1 VIAGDLRD
9 LPVVRQAL
17 AGGDPVLQYKARL
30 WLLEEPPDSARLKKL
45 RAAIGSSPRARS
57 LLAGRLPDGTIGRGP
72 YRKWQ
77 GPHWTLY
84 SLALI
89 DYPAGDRALRPL
101 RDQVYDWLLDPAH
114 LEFRQ
119 SLLLPGQED
128 RFRRCASQEGNA
140 IWYSIRLGIDDERTR
155 ELVRRLCRWQWPDG
169 GWNCDKRPQARTSSV
184 IETLIPLRA
193 LSLAASRYGDRGAGT
208 AARRAAEFFLARR
221 LFRRL
226 RDGRPIRED
235 FFRIQYPVQFYDIL
249 FALTVMAEI
258 GKLRDPRCRE
268 ALELL
273 AAKQCPDG
281 GFPLEACNATTSD
294 RLITRGSRADWGP
307 KGKTRTNPLVS
318 LEALRVL
325 KAAGRYAG

>member
-1 VIAGDLRD
+1 
-9 LPVVRQAL
+9 VVRQIL
-17 AGGDPVLQYKARL
+17 ESGDPTLEYKARL
-30 WLLEEPPDSARLKKL
+30 LLLEEPEDSARLRRL
-45 RAAIGSSPRARS
+45 RADIADSDRARS
-57 LLAGRLPDGTIGRGP
+57 LLAGREPDGTIAGGP

-89 DYPAGDRALRPL
+89 DYPPGDPQLLPL
-101 RDQVYDWLLDPAH
+101 REQVYDWLLDAAH

-155 ELVRRLCRWQWPDG
+155 ELAQRLQRWQWPDG

-184 IETLIPLRA
+184 IETLIPLRG
-193 LSLAASRYGDRGAGT
+193 LSLAASRYADPG
-208 AARRAAEFFLARR
+208 AARAGQRAAEFFLKRR

-226 RDGRPIRED
+226 RDGQPIRED
-235 FFRIQYPVQFYDIL
+235 FFRIQFPVQFYDLL

-258 GKLRDPRCRE
+258 DRLADPRCTE

-273 AAKQCPDG
+273 AAKQRPDG
-281 GFPLEACNATTSD
+281 GFALEACNAETSD
-294 RLITRGSRADWGP
+294 QLRTRGSRADWGP
-307 KGKTRTNPLVS
+307 RGKTRTNPLVS
-318 LEALRVL
+318 IEALRVL
-325 KAAGRYAG
+325 KEAGRPPG